1 MIEIIPGIQ
10 EDSFLKI
17 EEKIHLVEPYASWI
31 HLDITDKTLTTSE
44 SFRDP
49 EPFKNLKTK
58 LNFEVHLMVADPV
71 KVAKSWHEAGFKRLI
86 AHVEGN
92 DPRDFIEECNN
103 LGVETGLAIDG
114 PTPLE
119 EIEPFLEEIDQVLV
133 MMYKA
138 GPSGQKFQTEN
149 LEKIRFI
156 RENYPVVPIE
166 VDGGINQETARW
178 VKESGATRLVST
190 SFLFWQNGDHVGEAI
205 EVLKNA

>member
-10 EDSFLKI
+10 EDSFSKI
-17 EEKIHLVEPYASWI
+17 EEKIHLVEPYVDWVQI
-31 HLDITDKTLTTSE
+31 DITDKTLTSNE

-58 LNFEVHLMVADPV
+58 LNFEVHLMVSDPV
-71 KVAKSWHEAGFKRLI
+71 KATKSWYETGFKRLI
-86 AHVEGN
+86 AHVECN
-92 DPRDFIEECNN
+92 DPRDFIKECKS
-103 LGVETGLAIDG
+103 LGVEVSLAIDG

-119 EIEPFLEEIDQVLV
+119 VIEPFLEGIDQVLV

-149 LEKIRFI
+149 LEKVKFI
-156 RENYPVVPIE
+156 HENYPDLLIE

-178 VKESGATRLVST
+178 VKEAGATRLVST
-190 SFLFWQNGDHVGEAI
+190 SFLFWQNNGRIKEAI
-205 EVLKNA
+205 EDLKNA